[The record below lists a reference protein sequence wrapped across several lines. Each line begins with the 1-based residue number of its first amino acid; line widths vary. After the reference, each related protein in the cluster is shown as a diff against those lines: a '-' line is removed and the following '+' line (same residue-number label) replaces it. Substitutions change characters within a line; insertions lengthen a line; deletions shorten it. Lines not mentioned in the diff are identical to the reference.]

1 MSMEPRNALGIH
13 LSEDPGVQAFV
24 SDRLFQRRAPA
35 GEKKPLLLIQPPIS
49 RVPSRDLDG
58 VNFKRARIQ
67 VTAMGETQKQA
78 EDTANAV
85 MTAVEGFSGLMAGEL
100 YVILATVDNDR
111 QIAYEDIGEVHHHV
125 DIMITYRE

>member
-1 MSMEPRNALGIH
+1 MIEPREALFAH
-13 LSEDPGVQAFV
+13 LAENPGVQAVVGDRVFSPRV
-24 SDRLFQRRAPA
+24 SL
-35 GEKKPLLLIQPPIS
+35 GTKKPLLLIQPPIS

-78 EDTANAV
+78 EGAAKAV
-85 MTAVEGFSGLMAGEL
+85 MTAVEGFSGMMAGEL
-100 YVILATVDNDR
+100 YVLLATVDNDR
-111 QIAYEDIGEVHHHV
+111 QIDYEDIGEVHHHV